1 MKGEGRRHTYR
12 RATQT
17 RGVPHP
23 SDIDL
28 LIVKKTQERFLD
40 RVDTVRRTVTGLHPR
55 IPLEPI
61 VMTPDEIAE
70 RLSKGDQ
77 FVAEI
82 IERGE
87 VLYAA

>member
-1 MKGEGRRHTYR
+1 
-12 RATQT
+12 
-17 RGVPHP
+17 
-23 SDIDL
+23 
-28 LIVKKTQERFLD
+28 
-40 RVDTVRRTVTGLHPR
+40 
-55 IPLEPI
+55 
-61 VMTPDEIAE
+61 MTPDEIAE